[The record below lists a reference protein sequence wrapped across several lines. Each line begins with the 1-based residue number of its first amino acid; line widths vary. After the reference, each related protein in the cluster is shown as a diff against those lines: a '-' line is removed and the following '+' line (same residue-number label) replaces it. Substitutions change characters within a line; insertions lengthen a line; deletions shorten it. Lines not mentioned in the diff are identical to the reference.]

1 MRRTYLVLVHVQV
14 PDLLELARLGGDAGA
29 APKGG
34 PGEYRGVA
42 QHGVAAQHVRA
53 VPKPAACSTVA
64 TYSASVHDSFRERKR
79 FREKRLFLF
88 VADGLMTRLPPI
100 LYAKLY

>member
-53 VPKPAACSTVA
+53 VPKPAACSTDYVLGERA
-64 TYSASVHDSFRERKR
+64 RFFSLQKAVSREASFCR
-79 FREKRLFLF
+79 
-88 VADGLMTRLPPI
+88 
-100 LYAKLY
+100 

>member
-53 VPKPAACSTVA
+53 VPKPAACSTVYVLGERA
-64 TYSASVHDSFRERKR
+64 RFFSRKKAVSREASFSFRR
-79 FREKRLFLF
+79 
-88 VADGLMTRLPPI
+88 
-100 LYAKLY
+100 

>member
-29 APKGG
+29 DPKGG

-64 TYSASVHDSFRERKR
+64 TSRRACTILFAKESGFARSVFFFSS
-79 FREKRLFLF
+79 
-88 VADGLMTRLPPI
+88 LMV
-100 LYAKLY
+100 

>member
-53 VPKPAACSTVA
+53 VPKPACSTV
-64 TYSASVHDSFRERKR
+64 RGERAR
-79 FREKRLFLF
+79 FFSR
-88 VADGLMTRLPPI
+88 
-100 LYAKLY
+100 

>member
-42 QHGVAAQHVRA
+42 QHGVAAPPVRA
-53 VPKPAACSTVA
+53 LPKPAGCSRA
-64 TYSASVHDSFRERKR
+64 TTASR
-79 FREKRLFLF
+79 FFAFAVSRTAVCAPGE
-88 VADGLMTRLPPI
+88 TR
-100 LYAKLY
+100 

>member
-53 VPKPAACSTVA
+53 VPKPAACSTIRTRRA
-64 TYSASVHDSFRERKR
+64 PSVHDSFRVESGFARSV
-79 FREKRLFLF
+79 FLS
-88 VADGLMTRLPPI
+88 LMV
-100 LYAKLY
+100 